1 MLADFRGSEN
11 SPSIPRAGVFGSGAR
26 LRRLAE
32 GGGEKESEEPSASAE
47 CVTSALAPFT
57 ASDTEGLT
65 DQQQQTDELASSES
79 VDQASANP
87 WGDLEKALEAV
98 GVQMTEV
105 ATPLALGS
113 TTVET
118 GQQQQSGEHGGAQ
131 MEDQLQPLPT
141 RGIKMALENVQKRIS
156 QQHAQ
161 LLLALHE
168 EGRHEIMWRKETLYV
183 LLEEQVRLQQVI
195 DEIDAANAQH

>member
-1 MLADFRGSEN
+1 
-11 SPSIPRAGVFGSGAR
+11 
-26 LRRLAE
+26 
-32 GGGEKESEEPSASAE
+32 
-47 CVTSALAPFT
+47 PFT